1 MRQMMRTIV
10 QEEGLLRPWKGMSA
24 MALGAGPA
32 HAMYFTCLEV
42 GKEKAENLGLSNK
55 IGFMVDG
62 KLIGH
67 EFIWGTKIF
76 ILVSD
81 HNFSRPVVMI

>member
-1 MRQMMRTIV
+1 MLQMMRTIV

-42 GKEKAENLGLSNK
+42 GKEKAENLGLSNN

-67 EFIWGTKIF
+67 EFIWGTKSIF
-76 ILVSD
+76 DVL
-81 HNFSRPVVMI
+81 

>member
-10 QEEGLLRPWKGMSA
+10 QEEGILRPWKGMSA

-76 ILVSD
+76 IFSD
-81 HNFSRPVVMI
+81 HNFSRPIVMI

>member
-1 MRQMMRTIV
+1 MQSLSCSKQRSLSMRQMMRTIV
-10 QEEGLLRPWKGMSA
+10 KEEGMLRPWKGMSA

-62 KLIGH
+62 KLIWH
-67 EFIWGTKIF
+67 EFF
-76 ILVSD
+76 
-81 HNFSRPVVMI
+81 